1 MCHGSSDLLPKLN
14 IQYMKCIFW
23 AWNKGKENGLL
34 GAYYVRMHNACS
46 CRFNEGVTDIL
57 AKSIVM
63 VGAPREVFAEYKLSH
78 VPTM

>member
-1 MCHGSSDLLPKLN
+1 MEQREGEWSAWCLL
-14 IQYMKCIFW
+14 C
-23 AWNKGKENGLL
+23 
-34 GAYYVRMHNACS
+34 MHMHAHACTCMHMHAQ

>member
-1 MCHGSSDLLPKLN
+1 LPKLN
-14 IQYMKCIFW
+14 IQYLKCIFL
-23 AWNKGKENGLL
+23 AWNKEKENGPVLIMY
-34 GAYYVRMHNACS
+34 AHACT

>member
-14 IQYMKCIFW
+14 IQYLSVYSGHGTKRR
-23 AWNKGKENGLL
+23 
-34 GAYYVRMHNACS
+34 RMVCLVLIMHAQ